1 MPWTWRCT
9 LLLVLIPCGTGLAAF
24 QPQTAE
30 LRDGRWVEIDQ
41 PATRPVE
48 DPRLDQI
55 DEFVERGHYG
65 LARARLVEW
74 LRANTESPLR
84 DRALFMMARAL
95 YGYGDRI
102 RSFYYL
108 DELLDTYPES
118 RYFYPALELQFTIAD
133 RYLDGYKRR
142 FLRIPMFRA
151 EDEAVEML
159 YRIQQRSPGP
169 PLAERAM
176 LRTADY
182 YYADG
187 QYDLAADV
195 YAAYA
200 RNYPRSPTTPRVRLR
215 QAYSYLLQFNGPRFD
230 ATPMINAREQLLTIV
245 EEYPELA
252 AEEQI
257 PELLVQIDE
266 SFARKLYITGDFY
279 RRTRE
284 PQAAAYLFQYL
295 LERYPES
302 QVADDARQGLAQLPV
317 AALDVPAPAIADEPS
332 DLLQTPLD

>member
-1 MPWTWRCT
+1 MTWTRLC
-9 LLLVLIPCGTGLAAF
+9 LAALMCMCSCSIAAGM
-24 QPQTAE
+24 QPRTAE
-30 LRDGRWVEIDQ
+30 LRGGRWVEVEQ
-41 PATRPVE
+41 PATQAVQ
-48 DPRLDQI
+48 DPRLDRL
-55 DEFVERGHYG
+55 DEMVERGRYRK
-65 LARARLVEW
+65 ARARLVRW
-74 LRANTESPLR
+74 FRANPESPLR
-84 DRALFMMARAL
+84 DRALFLMARAL

-108 DELLDTYPES
+108 DELMDTYPES
-118 RYFYPALELQFTIAD
+118 RYFYPALELQYTIAD

-142 FLRIPMFRA
+142 LLGIPLFKA

-159 YRIQQRSPGP
+159 YRIQQRSPGS
-169 PLAERAM
+169 PLAERAL

-215 QAYSYLLQFNGPRFD
+215 QAYAYLLQFNGPRFD
-230 ATPMINAREQLLTIV
+230 ATPMINAREQLNTIM

-252 AEEQI
+252 REEQV
-257 PELLVQIDE
+257 PQLLERIDE
-266 SFARKLYITGDFY
+266 AMARKLYLTGDFY

-284 PQAAAYLFQYL
+284 PGAAAYLYQYV

-302 QVADDARQGLAQLPV
+302 EVADDARQWLARLP
-317 AALDVPAPAIADEPS
+317 AAARDVPEPAIADEAP
-332 DLLQTPLD
+332 DLMQTP